1 MFEALMPDMFVPE
14 ERWSPHAWG
23 PNHRNTVAIHRLHGL
38 EEADYG
44 FWGFSPSSQPGGGY
58 REYGVDAIGLNPD
71 GYFSDVEKTNF
82 DKGFGTFRAGT
93 NPNPT
98 YGDGVVTP
106 HALFLAMHHEARQ
119 AYDNL
124 VKLTKEHDAYG
135 EGGFYDAIAVKSGTV
150 AKRYLSLDQS
160 MVLGSLGNVYGRDAV
175 RRYFAVGDIERRIKP
190 LLAMERFSL

>member
-1 MFEALMPDMFVPE
+1 M
-14 ERWSPHAWG
+14 
-23 PNHRNTVAIHRLHGL
+23 
-38 EEADYG
+38 
-44 FWGFSPSSQPGGGY
+44 
-58 REYGVDAIGLNPD
+58 
-71 GYFSDVEKTNF
+71 EKTNF

-106 HALFLAMHHEARQ
+106 HALFLAMHHEPRQ